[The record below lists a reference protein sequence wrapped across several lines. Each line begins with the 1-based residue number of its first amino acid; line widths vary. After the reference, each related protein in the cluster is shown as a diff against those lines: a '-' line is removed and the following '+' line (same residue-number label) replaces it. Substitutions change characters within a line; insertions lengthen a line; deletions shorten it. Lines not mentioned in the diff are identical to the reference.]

1 MIEINEVNFGY
12 WPNEQHTWMFT
23 DESFDC
29 INGILMQLYA
39 QMMGW
44 A

>member
-1 MIEINEVNFGY
+1 MRWAVLTERDRDKPEEI
-12 WPNEQHTWMFT
+12 WQ
-23 DESFDC
+23 
-29 INGILMQLYA
+29 QLYA

>member
-1 MIEINEVNFGY
+1 MIEIDEWDMLNSLDGSFNFFY
-12 WPNEQHTWMFT
+12 PKDQEDMPMS
-23 DESFDC
+23 E
-29 INGILMQLYA
+29 QLYA

>member
-1 MIEINEVNFGY
+1 MIEIEDLAFGGRWLRLNDKSVDVMTGSY
-12 WPNEQHTWMFT
+12 LLE
-23 DESFDC
+23 
-29 INGILMQLYA
+29 QLYA

>member
-1 MIEINEVNFGY
+1 MIEIVDERFGY
-12 WPNEQHTWMFT
+12 WPNKSHGWILA
-23 DESFDC
+23 DEPTMVVLYC
-29 INGILMQLYA
+29 LEQLYA

>member
-1 MIEINEVNFGY
+1 MIEINEVEVFVAIVKNIFAY
-12 WPNEQHTWMFT
+12 DDYREVA
-23 DESFDC
+23 D
-29 INGILMQLYA
+29 QLYA